1 MKHSRLAYRF
11 ASRIGA
17 FLLFAVLVLAS
28 CSKDKNEKAEAL
40 FSTVPE
46 KATAV
51 ALVDIEKIT
60 DGFGSL
66 DVLFSRMPDGDTA
79 EAAQAKDLLSSVD
92 MTGYAVIFADGFN
105 WYATA
110 LLDDPS
116 AFMEK
121 YSKIEKGGAFAE
133 KNGVNVLGKVAVKD
147 DQLWI
152 KLNGND
158 VDPLDIKGY
167 AALSDNDSF
176 MACKYHEKM
185 VESGR
190 DVAFLGSLG
199 GMVSQVVKGQS
210 DSAMAQ
216 LVLSTLFKDA
226 QFLAGTVAFE
236 KGKGEAAVEVLDSK
250 FGLAPFLLP
259 AGTVDV
265 NTVKQLGETADLVG
279 AVAIPSKLVDKVAS
293 LGSAFGGALP
303 DVYLNILRPLDGTV
317 AVCGGTAPGSMN
329 GVVTT
334 NGSDTSALFGMINSA
349 GNMTVKKEGKLVIF
363 NQGVPVAGPLD
374 VAEQADLMKGVIA
387 GYVSADVSQ
396 EWTERGVSRIF
407 VGLYPDKGSVRL
419 KCTFF
424 GTDPKANILSNIKFK

>member
-1 MKHSRLAYRF
+1 MKHSRTAHRF
-11 ASRIGA
+11 ASHIGA
-17 FLLFAVLVLAS
+17 LLLLSVLLLAS
-28 CSKDKNEKAEAL
+28 CSKDKSEKAEAL
-40 FSTVPE
+40 FSSVPE
-46 KATAV
+46 KAQAV
-51 ALVDIEKIT
+51 VLFDIEKIA
-60 DGFGSL
+60 DDFGSV
-66 DVLFSRMPDGDTA
+66 DALFARLPKGDTP
-79 EAAQAKDLLSSVD
+79 EGAQAKELLAAVD
-92 MTGYAVIFADGFN
+92 MTGYAVIFADGFH
-105 WYATA
+105 WYLTA

-133 KNGVNVLGKVAVKD
+133 KNGVNVLHNVAVKD

-167 AALSDNDSF
+167 AALTGKDSF

-185 VESGR
+185 MESGR

-199 GMVSQVVKGQS
+199 GLISQVVKGQS
-210 DSAMAQ
+210 DAAMSQ
-216 LVLSTLFKDA
+216 LALSTLFKDA
-226 QFLAGTVAFE
+226 QFLGGTVAFD

-279 AVAIPSKLVDKVAS
+279 AVAITSKLVDKVAS
-293 LGSAFGGALP
+293 LGSAFGGTLP
-303 DVYLNILRPLDGTV
+303 DVYLNILRPLDGTI
-317 AVCGGTAPGSMN
+317 AVCGGTAAGSMS

-334 NGSDTSALFGMINSA
+334 NGSDTSALFGMISSV
-349 GNMTVKKEGKLVIF
+349 GNMSVKKEGNLVIF
-363 NQGVPVAGPLD
+363 NQGEPVAGRLN
-374 VAEQADLMKGVIA
+374 VAEQADLMKGAMAACVSTAPQQMA
-387 GYVSADVSQ
+387 GQ
-396 EWTERGVSRIF
+396 GISRIF
-407 VGLYPDKGSVRL
+407 VALYPDKGSVRL

-424 GTDPKANILSNIKFK
+424 GTDPKANILSKIKFE

>member
-17 FLLFAVLVLAS
+17 LLLLAVLLLAS

-46 KATAV
+46 KAQAV

-60 DGFGSL
+60 DDFGSL
-66 DVLFSRMPDGDTA
+66 DALFSRLPEGDTA
-79 EAAQAKDLLSSVD
+79 GGAQAKDLLSTVD
-92 MTGYAVIFADGFN
+92 MTGYAVVFADGFH

-110 LLDDPS
+110 LLDDPT

-121 YSKIEKGGAFAE
+121 YSKIEKGGAFVE

-190 DVAFLGSLG
+190 DVAFLGSLS

-216 LVLSTLFKDA
+216 LVISTLFKDA

-259 AGTVDV
+259 AGTVDI

-293 LGSAFGGALP
+293 LGRAFGGALP
-303 DVYLNILRPLDGTV
+303 DVYLNILRPIDGTV

-329 GVVTT
+329 GIVTT
-334 NGSDTSALFGMINSA
+334 NGSDTSALFGMINSV
-349 GNMTVKKEGKLVIF
+349 GNMTVKKEGNLVLF
-363 NQGVPVAGPLD
+363 RQGEAVAGPLN
-374 VAEQADLMKGVIA
+374 VAGQAELMKGVMA
-387 GYVSADVSQ
+387 ACTGAAPQ
-396 EWTERGVSRIF
+396 QMAEQGVSRIF
-407 VGLYPDKGSVRL
+407 VGLYPDKGSLRL
-419 KCTFF
+419 KCIFF
-424 GTDPKANILSNIKFK
+424 GNDPKANILSNIKLK